1 MISKNFLLAGNAI
14 FTVSNPQ
21 CKHYTFRVNK
31 SKSTLTGDPVWFISV
46 LTGPDNSNDYSYVG
60 MVFSGGVCLTRA
72 SKYTKDSMLYKVADW
87 SVCGILSG
95 GSQFPDGYS
104 ISHAGTC
111 GRCGRK
117 LTTPKSIELGLGPVC
132 AGLS

>member
-1 MISKNFLLAGNAI
+1 MISKSFLLAGNAI

-31 SKSTLTGDPVWFISV
+31 SESTLTGDPIWFIGV
-46 LTGPDNSNDYSYVG
+46 LTGPDNSNDYTYIG
-60 MVFSGGVCLTRA
+60 MVFSGGVKLTKA
-72 SKYTKDSMLYKVADW
+72 SKYNKDTTLYKIADW
-87 SVCGILSG
+87 SVRGILADG
-95 GSQFPDGYS
+95 NLPDGYTIDHS
-104 ISHAGTC
+104 GSC

-117 LTTPKSIELGLGPVC
+117 LTTPTSISLGLGPTC